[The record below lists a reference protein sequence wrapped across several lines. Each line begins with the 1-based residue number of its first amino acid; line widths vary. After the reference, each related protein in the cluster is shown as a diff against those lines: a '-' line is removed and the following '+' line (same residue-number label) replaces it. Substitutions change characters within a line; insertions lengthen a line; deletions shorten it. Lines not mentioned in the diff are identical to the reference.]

1 MGVITISK
9 KPLTKEDLRH
19 QADQILDPK
28 MYTEEGYHQYI
39 RGKDLTLYTLIYGM
53 DINFVT
59 KRGFLGIGKKT
70 VKKTLLSRLIRN
82 GIYDV
87 WVYFPPHRKT
97 QKDESYYGDEEDEKY

>member
-1 MGVITISK
+1 MPK
-9 KPLTKEDLRH
+9 KPPLTKEELRR
-19 QADQILDPK
+19 QADKILDPQ
-28 MYTEEGYHQYI
+28 MYTEEGYHQYV

-59 KRGFLGIGKKT
+59 KRGFFGIGKKT

-87 WVYFPPHRKT
+87 WVYFPPHRKPQET
-97 QKDESYYGDEEDEKY
+97 KYYGDEDDEKY

>member
-1 MGVITISK
+1 MPPRKS
-9 KPLTKEDLRH
+9 PLTKEELRR
-19 QADQILDPK
+19 QADKILDPQ

-53 DINFVT
+53 DINFIT

-87 WVYFPPHRKT
+87 WVYFPPYRKT
-97 QKDESYYGDEEDEKY
+97 QETEYYGDD

>member
-1 MGVITISK
+1 MPK
-9 KPLTKEDLRH
+9 KPPLTKEELRR
-19 QADQILDPK
+19 QADKILDPQ

-39 RGKDLTLYTLIYGM
+39 RGKDLALYTLVYGM
-53 DINFVT
+53 NINFIT

-87 WVYFPPHRKT
+87 WVYFPPHRKPQET
-97 QKDESYYGDEEDEKY
+97 KYYGDEDDEKY

>member
-1 MGVITISK
+1 MPK
-9 KPLTKEDLRH
+9 KPPLTKEELRR
-19 QADQILDPK
+19 QADKILDPQ

-39 RGKDLTLYTLIYGM
+39 RGKDLALYTLVYGM
-53 DINFVT
+53 NINFIT

-87 WVYFPPHRKT
+87 WVYFPSHRKPQET
-97 QKDESYYGDEEDEKY
+97 EYYGDEDDEKY